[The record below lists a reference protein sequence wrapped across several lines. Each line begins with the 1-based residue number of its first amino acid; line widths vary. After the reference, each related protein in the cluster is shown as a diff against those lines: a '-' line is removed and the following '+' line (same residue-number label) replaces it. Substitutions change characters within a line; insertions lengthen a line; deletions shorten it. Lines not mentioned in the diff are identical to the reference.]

1 MNERTGLLYNGL
13 EKAVDSAA
21 IRANG
26 RSPVLIVRVVRSV
39 YEYLCLYAG
48 LLYVAVVGLTFSTL
62 CSFVRLFARGPRV
75 ARRTRHVAAFVWRV
89 LFAFLRAAGVL
100 RVDLSPLHALR
111 GRCVIIAPNHPSL
124 LDAVLVISQVPEVGC
139 IMKSAIWDN
148 PILGGAARLMGYI
161 RNDAPLS
168 MLRQARHDLEA
179 GVPLLVF
186 PEGTRTRQRPVN
198 EFKGGFALLAKQ
210 AAVPIQ
216 TVFIETDSAFLG
228 KTWPLL
234 RKPVFPVVFRV
245 RLGQSFTVEGDVHGF
260 LTRLNAY
267 FREELR
273 ERPAAQPPQQPA
285 GATTSD
291 AAVH

>member
-1 MNERTGLLYNGL
+1 MNSGGGLHYNGSERQL
-13 EKAVDSAA
+13 AA
-21 IRANG
+21 LPSVPRR
-26 RSPVLIVRVVRSV
+26 RSPDLIVRVARTL
-39 YEYLCLYAG
+39 YEYACLYAG
-48 LLYVAVVGLTFSTL
+48 LLYVGVVGLVYSTL
-62 CSFVRLFARGPRV
+62 CSIVHLFVRGPRV
-75 ARRTRHVAAFVWRV
+75 AYAARRVAGMLWRIF
-89 LFAFLRAAGVL
+89 FALMRTIGIVH
-100 RVDLSPLHALR
+100 VDLSPLQALR

-139 IMKSAIWDN
+139 IMKSSIWDN

-179 GVPLLVF
+179 GIPLLVF

-216 TVFIETDSAFLG
+216 TVFIETDSPFLG

-245 RLGQSFTVEGDVHGF
+245 RLGKSFTVEGDVHAF

-267 FREELR
+267 FREELM
-273 ERPAAQPPQQPA
+273 ERPAAPAPQQPA
-285 GATTSD
+285 NATSPG